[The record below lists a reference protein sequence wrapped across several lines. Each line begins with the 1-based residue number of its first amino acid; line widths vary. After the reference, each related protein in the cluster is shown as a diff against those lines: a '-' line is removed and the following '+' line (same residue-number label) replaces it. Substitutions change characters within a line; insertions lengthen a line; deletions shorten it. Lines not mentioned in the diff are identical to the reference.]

1 MASIILSI
9 LWILVQLISK
19 EPVQYYSPPSQ
30 MGKLRHR
37 EASESQDLNPVG
49 LAPEAAVRTSRLN
62 CSSLEILPAGSCR
75 TNLCVSKLEKNISL
89 YTQFKIF

>member
-37 EASESQDLNPVG
+37 EASESQDLK
-49 LAPEAAVRTSRLN
+49 LAPEAAVRTARLN
-62 CSSLEILPAGSCR
+62 RSSLEILPAGSCR
-75 TNLCVSKLEKNISL
+75 TNLCVS
-89 YTQFKIF
+89 